1 MHSARPGRSCRSE
14 LAQIDASHHDW
25 FEARAPKCCLI
36 AFIDDASGQVLA
48 ARFFPTES
56 TQGYLGLLREHAST
70 HGLAAAYY
78 SDRHGIFTKHDPENP
93 RPTQF
98 ERALL
103 QLGIESICAR
113 TPQAKGRVE
122 RLFQM
127 LQDRMVKAMRLQGIT
142 GR

>member
-1 MHSARPGRSCRSE
+1 M
-14 LAQIDASHHDW
+14 QIDGSHHDW
-25 FEARAPKCCLI
+25 FEQRAHKCCLI

-78 SDRHGIFTKHDPENP
+78 SDRHGISTKHNPEDPQ
-93 RPTQF
+93 PTQF

-103 QLGIESICAR
+103 QLGIESI
-113 TPQAKGRVE
+113 
-122 RLFQM
+122 
-127 LQDRMVKAMRLQGIT
+127 
-142 GR
+142 